1 MAYSNTGRPRFF
13 INLLEWSDSLPSD
26 TFRTLPVDPQ
36 VQEDDSIEWATPL
49 LGMTEYG
56 FIAVLGHNL
65 HEVEGVY
72 SVYEDQVQVNFTGT
86 VEVNRSGNN
95 TVPEYN
101 GYSINTFTGSEDV
114 SRIQITNDPSIGSIV
129 LGTYYTMPHSPELKL
144 TMTREMDGVKRTR
157 TKGGFDLVDHKYT
170 KSPLWGS
177 LAPWEI
183 GGSINQKLSRVG
195 RRSWDLSFNSLDG
208 SDVFGSNQS
217 LSSDAWA
224 LEIADETPPA
234 SSFGDDIHTGNN
246 NFIYNILTDDNFYSQ
261 VIHKTNGGQ
270 LPFIFQPDSDY
281 LNNFAICKFDM
292 KKFSYTQTSF
302 NSYQIKL
309 RIKEVW

>member
-1 MAYSNTGRPRFF
+1 VAYSNTGRPRFF

-144 TMTREMDGVKRTR
+144 TMTRE
-157 TKGGFDLVDHKYT
+157 
-170 KSPLWGS
+170 
-177 LAPWEI
+177 
-183 GGSINQKLSRVG
+183 
-195 RRSWDLSFNSLDG
+195 
-208 SDVFGSNQS
+208 
-217 LSSDAWA
+217 
-224 LEIADETPPA
+224 
-234 SSFGDDIHTGNN
+234 
-246 NFIYNILTDDNFYSQ
+246 
-261 VIHKTNGGQ
+261 
-270 LPFIFQPDSDY
+270 
-281 LNNFAICKFDM
+281 
-292 KKFSYTQTSF
+292 
-302 NSYQIKL
+302 
-309 RIKEVW
+309 